1 MNKLGEINFENRPS
15 RYPAFVE
22 DVRKIC
28 GTKEIV
34 FGLEDTR
41 GFGRNL
47 AAYLVGRKFE
57 VKHVNPAYTAYCV
70 ARVLRDMVDTLQDA
84 KHEDIFWTI
93 RQMVKRRDLIVKSN
107 VMNKNQLHSQLA
119 YSYPSYRKF
128 FAMVDSKSALCFW
141 ENYPSPEYI
150 WNTTPEEIYQTIK
163 PVHQALKIQRIHEII
178 SMIERDGDTRK
189 NIVKDIRHNKELIA
203 EIDDELRK
211 LIPLTGYKLH
221 TMPGIDLVTEAQIIS
236 EIGDINRF
244 PDSDK
249 LARFMGLAQWQQGTK
264 CDISLSCNPD
274 GSSIGLRKAKT
285 PGIQGVF

>member
-1 MNKLGEINFENRPS
+1 
-15 RYPAFVE
+15 
-22 DVRKIC
+22 
-28 GTKEIV
+28 
-34 FGLEDTR
+34 
-41 GFGRNL
+41 
-47 AAYLVGRKFE
+47 
-57 VKHVNPAYTAYCV
+57 
-70 ARVLRDMVDTLQDA
+70 
-84 KHEDIFWTI
+84 
-93 RQMVKRRDLIVKSN
+93 
-107 VMNKNQLHSQLA
+107 MNKNQLHSQLA

-128 FAMVDSKSALCFW
+128 FAIIDSKSALCFW

-150 WNTTPEEIYQTIK
+150 WKTTPEEIYQTIK

-189 NIVKDIRHNKELIA
+189 DYQPERDFIVRNIVKDIRHNKELIA

-249 LARFMGLAQWQQGTK
+249 LARFMGLAPVQF
-264 CDISLSCNPD
+264 
-274 GSSIGLRKAKT
+274 SSAGKGKDQRCRNGNRALNAIFHFLAIQMVAVSASGKPRHPVFREYFEQKVKEGKNKPQALVCVARRLVRIIYGMMKTRTEYRPFEKADDKN
-285 PGIQGVF
+285 

>member
-1 MNKLGEINFENRPS
+1 M
-15 RYPAFVE
+15 
-22 DVRKIC
+22 
-28 GTKEIV
+28 
-34 FGLEDTR
+34 
-41 GFGRNL
+41 
-47 AAYLVGRKFE
+47 
-57 VKHVNPAYTAYCV
+57 
-70 ARVLRDMVDTLQDA
+70 
-84 KHEDIFWTI
+84 
-93 RQMVKRRDLIVKSN
+93 
-107 VMNKNQLHSQLA
+107 
-119 YSYPSYRKF
+119 
-128 FAMVDSKSALCFW
+128 FW

-189 NIVKDIRHNKELIA
+189 DYQPERDFIVRNIVKDIRHNKELIA

-249 LARFMGLAQWQQGTK
+249 LARFMAWHGAIQLCRKGQRPKVQEWQQGTK

-274 GSSIGLRKAKT
+274 GSSIDLRKAKT